1 MTHKPARVRF
11 APSPTGR
18 IHIGSGRTALY
29 NYLLARQTGG
39 QFILRLEDTDQKR
52 YMSESEQEI
61 INGLHWL
68 GLQWDE
74 GFDIGG
80 PHAPYRQSERKAI
93 YQEYAEKL
101 IASGHAFRCFCTPE
115 RLDTVRKQQQAN
127 KQQARYDGHCHHLPP
142 EEVASRVAAG
152 EPHVIRFKMPTEGSI
167 TVHDH
172 LRGDITVQNSQLD
185 DYVLVKSDGLAV
197 YHLAAMV
204 DDHLMEITHVFR
216 TEEWLPTFPLHV
228 HIYKAF
234 GWEQPI
240 WIHPSVFLKP
250 SGKGKMSKRDTEAMA
265 MDGQSIFLTDLENLG
280 YIPEAVVNWIALMG
294 WSYDDKTEIFS
305 MQDLIEKFD
314 IDKLNP
320 SPAAINFDKFDF
332 FNGLHIR
339 MLTTDDL
346 AMRIKPFFEKAGY
359 TTDDDTL
366 KKVAPIIQERIPAL
380 DEAPNMAGFFFKETV
395 SPSLEDLI
403 PKKTSP
409 ELALA
414 VARRAL
420 DLLEN
425 LPEFTHDSA
434 EPPLRALADELGLK
448 AGQVF
453 GVLRVAVT
461 GQTVSPPLFE
471 SMAIIGREKVLTRVK
486 AAVTLLAGSVE

>member
-1 MTHKPARVRF
+1 
-11 APSPTGR
+11 
-18 IHIGSGRTALY
+18 LY
-29 NYLLARQTGG
+29 NYLLARQTSG

-52 YMSESEQEI
+52 YISESEQEI
-61 INGLHWL
+61 IDGLHWL

-74 GFDIGG
+74 GFDVGG

-127 KQQARYDGHCHHLPP
+127 KQQPRYDGHCRHLT
-142 EEVASRVAAG
+142 ETEVRTRVAAG

-185 DYVLVKSDGLAV
+185 DYVLVKSNGLAV

-228 HIYKAF
+228 HIYNAF

-265 MDGQSIFLTDLENLG
+265 MDGQSIFLTDLKDLG

-294 WSYDDKTEIFS
+294 WSYDDKTEIFT
-305 MQDLIEKFD
+305 MQELIDKFD

-320 SPAAINFDKFDF
+320 SPAAINFDKFDY
-332 FNGLHIR
+332 FNGMHIR
-339 MLTTDDL
+339 MLAPDDL
-346 AMRIKPFFEKAGY
+346 AMRLKPFFEKAGY
-359 TTDDDTL
+359 TPDDETL
-366 KKVAPIIQERIPAL
+366 KKIAPILQERTPAL
-380 DEAPNMAGFFFKETV
+380 DEAPNMAGFFFQENVT
-395 SPSLEDLI
+395 PSLEDLI
-403 PKKTSP
+403 PKKTTP
-409 ELALA
+409 EQALA
-414 VARRAL
+414 VAQRAL
-420 DLLEN
+420 EILET
-425 LPEFTHDSA
+425 LPEFTHDRA

-461 GQTVSPPLFE
+461 GQTISPPLFE
-471 SMAIIGREKVLTRVK
+471 SMAIIGREKVLARVK
-486 AAVTLLAGSVE
+486 AAVALLEKR